1 MRDST
6 GNAMRQCLLS
16 MKDAGG
22 RNGRGAVYGFVTP
35 GLQWRVIRYDGP
47 YFLVADEF
55 SALFAAAGRDR
66 EQ

>member
-1 MRDST
+1 
-6 GNAMRQCLLS
+6 